1 MEDRSAGAV
10 RIEVA
15 EGADTANLVVQ
26 GEGSGHRLSLAAG
39 IRFPSTTTVTFGG
52 SASIVE
58 LGTGVS
64 YGGAIVVHNGAA
76 VRIGEGS
83 TFGRVELIADAADID
98 IGADCMFSY
107 GIELRTTDA
116 HPLFDVRTG
125 RRINPRRPIT
135 VEDYVWVGKQV
146 TVMKGVRLGTCSAVA
161 LRSVVTVDVPSL
173 CVVAGVPARVVRRGT
188 IWTRYTRQE
197 VLADDPVA
205 AKYLERL
212 DVEELHGEHA
222 RPTRRR
228 RLIARLRRG
237 GPSRRGSR

>member
-1 MEDRSAGAV
+1 MEDHSAGAV
-10 RIEVA
+10 RCEVA
-15 EGADTANLVVQ
+15 EDADTANLVIQ
-26 GEGSGHRLSLAAG
+26 GEGGAHRLRLAAG
-39 IRFPSTTTVTFGG
+39 VRFPSTTTVTFGG
-52 SASIVE
+52 SGSIVE
-58 LGTGVS
+58 LGNGVA
-64 YGGAIVVHNGAA
+64 YGGAIVVNNGAA
-76 VRIGEGS
+76 VRIGERS

-161 LRSVVTVDVPSL
+161 LRSLVTEDVPSF

-205 AKYLERL
+205 TKYLERL
-212 DVEELHGEHA
+212 DVDELRDERA

-237 GPSRRGSR
+237 GRSRQGSR